1 MLISQCGR
9 TSLRL
14 PPSLFMVKAQRVDF
28 IIIFR
33 LAREE
38 VPTTHLAQNVG
49 QKPIPSLL
57 LVRSRHSI

>member
-33 LAREE
+33 LARE